1 MSSRAYTAALVCVL
15 IGLAASLAAVVVHY
29 QLVTTPG
36 YESFCDV
43 NATFSCTQAYQSD
56 YGFLLGAP
64 VSILGAGYFAALL
77 ALMTLGRRLDALASY
92 LLAAA
97 LVGLA
102 FTLYLAWATVFVLG
116 TLCPLCLATYA
127 AVIGLFFIAGASA
140 SIPMIDVPDR
150 LSRDLRRLV
159 ANPLALVVL
168 VLVVGATATSAAFF
182 PRDPAAQQRRLAA
195 GGGDDVTPA
204 ARARAAVAQLAAEPP
219 LTEEQ
224 KAQVRASFD
233 QLPRMIVPADAEGAS
248 VVVVKFNDYQ
258 CPPCRQ
264 TFELYEPI
272 WEKWSQQ
279 APGKVKYVS
288 RDFPLEGECNASAPS
303 GQHQAACE
311 AAAGVRMARTVGK
324 SKEMEHWLFANQA
337 DLSPAKVKEGVQEV
351 AGISDFDARYAAT
364 LPGVKSDTAL
374 GASLGVQSTPTFFI
388 NGARVAGGIAPKVL
402 DYIIEYELGKVSA
415 AAVK

>member
-43 NATFSCTQAYQSD
+43 NATFSCTQAYQSE

-64 VSILGAGYFAALL
+64 VSILGTGYFAGLL
-77 ALMTLGRRLDALASY
+77 ALLTLGRRLDALASY
-92 LLAAA
+92 LLVAA
-97 LVGLA
+97 LVGLGFA
-102 FTLYLAWATVFVLG
+102 LYLAWATVFVLG
-116 TLCPLCLATYA
+116 TLCPLCLTTYA
-127 AVIGLFFIAGASA
+127 AVVGLFFIAGAAA
-140 SIPMIDVPDR
+140 SIPMTDVPHR
-150 LSRDLRRLV
+150 LSRDLRRLA
-159 ANPLALVVL
+159 ANPLALVV
-168 VLVVGATATSAAFF
+168 VALVVGATATSAAFF
-182 PRDPAAQQRRLAA
+182 PKDPAAQQRVMATGQVDAA
-195 GGGDDVTPA
+195 STGERVKA
-204 ARARAAVAQLAAEPP
+204 AAAQLAAEPP
-219 LTEEQ
+219 LTDQQ
-224 KAQVRASFD
+224 KAQLRTSFD
-233 QLPRMIVPADAEGAS
+233 QLPRLIVPADAEGAS

-324 SKEMEHWLFANQA
+324 SKELEHWLFANQA
-337 DLSPAKVKEGVQEV
+337 DLSPAKVKEGVQQV

-364 LPGVKSDTAL
+364 LTGVKSDTAL

-402 DYIIEYELGKVSA
+402 DYIIEYELSKVSA
-415 AAVK
+415 PAVK